1 MSDSKLSIRPLGDR
15 VIVKSI
21 EQAEKTSGGIYL
33 PDTAKEKPQQGVVV
47 AAGAGRKN
55 DKGELIPMEVAVGN
69 RVLYGKYSG
78 TEVKIEGET
87 YLIIKESE
95 VLAILG

>member
-1 MSDSKLSIRPLGDR
+1 MSEQKISIRPLGDR
-15 VIVKSI
+15 VIVKAV

-33 PDTAKEKPQQGVVV
+33 PDSAKEKPQQGIVMAV
-47 AAGAGRKN
+47 GTGRKN

-69 RVLYGKYSG
+69 KVLYGKYSG
-78 TEVKIEGET
+78 TEVKIEGEY

-95 VLAILG
+95 ILAILA